1 MERKVIRLLTF
12 FALLL
17 LCAALLSTAAAE
29 EKNEVTASGTCGPD
43 LTWVLENGT
52 LTISGTGRMYEN
64 QEDGVPWHDFREQIV
79 SVDLPQGL
87 TSIGRYSFKNC
98 INLTSVTIPNSVT
111 SIGGHAFFKCYSLAS
126 VTIPEGVTRIGG
138 SAFYKCSSLESVT
151 IPSGVTKIDSGV
163 FYGCSSLTSVTISEG
178 VTSIGFEA
186 FEYCSSLTSV
196 TIPSSVTSIGE
207 YAFGD
212 CRILKTIRF
221 EGNAPAIAE
230 TAFTDVTADAY
241 CSADNATWTEDVC
254 RHYGGNITWNWCL
267 NGEIV
272 PKLFFTDIG
281 RNEYYY
287 DAVVWAYYHEP
298 QIVAGTGGRTFKP
311 DASCTR
317 AQAITLLWNALGKPK
332 PTTTENPFTDVK
344 AGEYYYKAVL
354 WAREN
359 GITGG
364 TSETTFG
371 PDDNC
376 TRAQVI
382 TFLWNAVGK
391 PEPTTTENPFTDV
404 KAGKY
409 YYKAVLWAWEN
420 GITRG
425 TSETTFSPKAVC
437 TRAQVVTF
445 LYREMG
451 E

>member
-1 MERKVIRLLTF
+1 M
-12 FALLL
+12 
-17 LCAALLSTAAAE
+17 
-29 EKNEVTASGTCGPD
+29 
-43 LTWVLENGT
+43 
-52 LTISGTGRMYEN
+52 
-64 QEDGVPWHDFREQIV
+64 
-79 SVDLPQGL
+79 
-87 TSIGRYSFKNC
+87 
-98 INLTSVTIPNSVT
+98 
-111 SIGGHAFFKCYSLAS
+111 
-126 VTIPEGVTRIGG
+126 
-138 SAFYKCSSLESVT
+138 
-151 IPSGVTKIDSGV
+151 
-163 FYGCSSLTSVTISEG
+163 
-178 VTSIGFEA
+178 
-186 FEYCSSLTSV
+186 

-230 TAFTDVTADAY
+230 TAFNWVFADAY

-298 QIVAGTGGRTFKP
+298 QIVAGTEGRTFKP
-311 DASCTR
+311 NASCTR
-317 AQAITLLWNALGKPK
+317 AQVITFLWIALGKPE

-354 WAREN
+354 WAWEN

-420 GITRG
+420 GITGG

>member
-1 MERKVIRLLTF
+1 M
-12 FALLL
+12 
-17 LCAALLSTAAAE
+17 
-29 EKNEVTASGTCGPD
+29 
-43 LTWVLENGT
+43 
-52 LTISGTGRMYEN
+52 
-64 QEDGVPWHDFREQIV
+64 
-79 SVDLPQGL
+79 
-87 TSIGRYSFKNC
+87 
-98 INLTSVTIPNSVT
+98 TIP
-111 SIGGHAFFKCYSLAS
+111 Y
-126 VTIPEGVTRIGG
+126 GVTRIESSTFYGCISLT
-138 SAFYKCSSLESVT
+138 SATIPSSVTRIGTYAFQGCESLTSVT
-151 IPSGVTKIDSGV
+151 IPSGVTSIGEHA
-163 FYGCSSLTSVTISEG
+163 FLGCESLTSVTIPSG
-178 VTSIGFEA
+178 VTCIEECTFSNCKSLASVTIPNNVTCIEDWA
-186 FEYCSSLTSV
+186 FSHCSSLTSV
-196 TIPSSVTSIGE
+196 TIPNNVTCIGEGAFDYCSSLTSVSIPEGVTSIGKNAFYGCRSLTNVSIPEGVTSIGKNAFYGCKSLASVTIPENVTSIGE
-207 YAFGD
+207 RAFSGCKKLTSIWFD
-212 CRILKTIRF
+212 
-221 EGNAPAIAE
+221 GNAPSIAD

-254 RHYGGNITWNWCL
+254 RDYGGNITWNWCL
-267 NGEIV
+267 NGENGEIV
-272 PKLFFTDIG
+272 PKPFFTDVG
-281 RNEYYY
+281 RNAYYY
-287 DAVVWAYYHEP
+287 NAVVWAYYHEP

-382 TFLWNAVGK
+382 TFLWNAAGK

-420 GITRG
+420 GITVG